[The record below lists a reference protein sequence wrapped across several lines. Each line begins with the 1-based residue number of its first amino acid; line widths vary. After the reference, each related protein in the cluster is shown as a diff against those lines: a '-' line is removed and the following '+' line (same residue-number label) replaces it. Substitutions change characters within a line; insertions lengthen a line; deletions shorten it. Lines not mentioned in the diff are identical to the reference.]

1 MISLV
6 LPLTALGLMLQPPAP
21 GRICMVASV
30 DSNVDRND
38 LTLTLTLTLTKPL
51 LQPGREP
58 HTGGGS
64 RRGLVPPNLSD
75 HHGVQ
80 DYIAV
85 SAPAVT
91 LPVYQ
96 ACIIHHLSR
105 FPKVAQLFSS
115 LETAVL
121 PTDKG

>member
-1 MISLV
+1 
-6 LPLTALGLMLQPPAP
+6 
-21 GRICMVASV
+21 MVASV

-91 LPVYQ
+91 LPVSSM
-96 ACIIHHLSR
+96 HHPPPVTLPESR
-105 FPKVAQLFSS
+105 P
-115 LETAVL
+115 TVL
-121 PTDKG
+121 VPRDGRPPH